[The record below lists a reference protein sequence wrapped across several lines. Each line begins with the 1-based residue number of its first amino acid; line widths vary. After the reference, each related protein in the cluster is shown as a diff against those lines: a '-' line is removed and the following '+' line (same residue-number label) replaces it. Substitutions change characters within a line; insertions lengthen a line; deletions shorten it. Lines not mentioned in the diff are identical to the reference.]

1 MDGSAGLVAVF
12 YLQGV
17 QSCFVLMISFFK
29 ILSNNIYFHGCC
41 QIITLT

>member
-17 QSCFVLMISFFK
+17 QSVFLLMVSFLRF
-29 ILSNNIYFHGCC
+29 C
-41 QIITLT
+41 QITFISMDAVKL

>member
-17 QSCFVLMISFFK
+17 QSVCFDQLFK
-29 ILSNNIYFHGCC
+29 ILSNNIYFYGCC

>member
-17 QSCFVLMISFFK
+17 QSFCFDDQLFK